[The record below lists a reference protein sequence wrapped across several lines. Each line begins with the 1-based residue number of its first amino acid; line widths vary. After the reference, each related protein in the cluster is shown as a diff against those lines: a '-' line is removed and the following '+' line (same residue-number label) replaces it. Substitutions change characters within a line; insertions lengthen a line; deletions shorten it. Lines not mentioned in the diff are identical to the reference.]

1 MKQTSWTVQ
10 DVITTALLSA
20 LLIVIQLAI
29 NMICMLNHFVSMTL
43 SVGISVFICAPVYFL
58 MVQRVGKRGVSFVY
72 MTLLGVLF
80 LMMGNWYL
88 LPYYVGIGLICEA
101 ILWKQASYQNPR
113 RLTVAWTVS
122 SLLFNGTNVLPIWFF
137 WKTYYA
143 FAISSGMKQEYI
155 DAYLRYFTVP
165 GWVIFIVVFT
175 TVCGFAGSLAA
186 SKLTKKHFKKAGVL

>member
-137 WKTYYA
+137 
-143 FAISSGMKQEYI
+143 
-155 DAYLRYFTVP
+155 
-165 GWVIFIVVFT
+165 
-175 TVCGFAGSLAA
+175 
-186 SKLTKKHFKKAGVL
+186 

>member
-101 ILWKQASYQNPR
+101 VLWKQASYQNPR

-143 FAISSGMKQEYI
+143 FAVSSGMKQEYI

-186 SKLTKKHFKKAGVL
+186 SKLTKKHLKKAGVL